1 MRQGATILIAV
12 FLAKSPL
19 STEEIGIYEM
29 LLYIGFTLTTF
40 WVTGLMQGFLA
51 QYPQLPK
58 EQQPVFLF
66 NAYLLFLLASSL
78 VLALM
83 IWGKAGIL
91 IVLTGQPELPYYEL
105 FAVFL
110 WLNVPTYLVENFY
123 LVLRKPGA
131 IFFFGLFAFGLQAL
145 AVLAPVFLGYGLLWS
160 FYALLALGILKYA
173 WLALQLARWGAFKLD
188 VGLALRWASLS
199 IPLMLYALMGSFN
212 QSFDNW
218 LVNFWFKGD
227 EHAFAI
233 FRYGARELPL
243 ALALTNAFSSAML
256 PEVAANL
263 PVALASI
270 RKKSLKLFHLLF
282 PLSIGLALASGW
294 VFPLVFNEDFRASV
308 PVFNLFLLVLVS
320 RLIFSRTI
328 LVGLNANRMIFYISI
343 LELAF
348 NVALSFALVPFLGLS
363 GIAIGTVAAYSLEK
377 ALLCWYLY
385 RKFGIGIGQY
395 TDMRWY
401 LAYSALLILSFVAA
415 FLR

>member
-29 LLYIGFTLTTF
+29 LLYIGFTLTAF

-51 QYPQLPK
+51 RYPQLPK

-83 IWGKAGIL
+83 IWGKAGVL

-110 WLNVPTYLVENFY
+110 WLNVPAYLVENFY
-123 LVLRKPGA
+123 LVLRKPRS
-131 IFFFGLFAFGLQAL
+131 IFCFGLFAFGLQAL

-243 ALALTNAFSSAML
+243 A
-256 PEVAANL
+256 P
-263 PVALASI
+263 
-270 RKKSLKLFHLLF
+270 
-282 PLSIGLALASGW
+282 G
-294 VFPLVFNEDFRASV
+294 
-308 PVFNLFLLVLVS
+308 
-320 RLIFSRTI
+320 
-328 LVGLNANRMIFYISI
+328 
-343 LELAF
+343 
-348 NVALSFALVPFLGLS
+348 
-363 GIAIGTVAAYSLEK
+363 
-377 ALLCWYLY
+377 
-385 RKFGIGIGQY
+385 
-395 TDMRWY
+395 
-401 LAYSALLILSFVAA
+401 
-415 FLR
+415 